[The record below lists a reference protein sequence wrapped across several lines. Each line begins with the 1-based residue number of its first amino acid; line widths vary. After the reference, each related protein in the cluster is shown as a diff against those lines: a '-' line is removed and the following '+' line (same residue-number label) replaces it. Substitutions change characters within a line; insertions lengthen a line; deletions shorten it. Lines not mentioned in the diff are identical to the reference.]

1 MDAIECASRYDEY
14 CAFYEGVSLIA
25 ISCTPYVNKFEDG
38 RAVLDNRAITTLQQC
53 FLSDIIR
60 TILAKVRSMT
70 DQISSGVINSW
81 SCFSHVFSGIR
92 AALPRETIELLENQG
107 FHFTTM
113 DIPLREYTAA
123 QLQLVRIFLS
133 IHHYRGFGLDKSL
146 FAGWEP
152 PIEEDLFGSVLP
164 KEVMETDTLYWDRQN
179 GKIYTDCYVKM
190 YSPDGFIQG
199 YGMES
204 DERARNTIILKV
216 FDNFAVVK
224 QDSTATDIDSVNFI
238 GPILKK

>member
-1 MDAIECASRYDEY
+1 MAGYEIEYNEQGLLETEITSDNARHE
-14 CAFYEGVSLIA
+14 
-25 ISCTPYVNKFEDG
+25 KFED
-38 RAVLDNRAITTLQQC
+38 
-53 FLSDIIR
+53 
-60 TILAKVRSMT
+60 K
-70 DQISSGVINSW
+70 
-81 SCFSHVFSGIR
+81 
-92 AALPRETIELLENQG
+92 RETWK
-107 FHFTTM
+107 
-113 DIPLREYTAA
+113 A
-123 QLQLVRIFLS
+123 
-133 IHHYRGFGLDKSL
+133 FGNVVVKN
-146 FAGWEP
+146 
-152 PIEEDLFGSVLP
+152 IIK